1 MRRNL
6 AARALAR
13 VLFVP
18 VLFALLGL
26 AGAASAQDAVKVNA
40 FATWT
45 LDGTVVMSAPEQAT
59 LVGSLQ
65 GPVFIDSGQGPT
77 YAGQIVC
84 PGTVNISLAD
94 GSQQG
99 EGVCAF
105 RAKDGAEA
113 YGKWRCAGYHMVGC
127 KGDFAFTG
135 GSARLAGV
143 AGGSKLLI
151 RGELLEL
158 AKAPGPAAAE
168 SAIGIII
175 WQDLEATVPA
185 N

>member
-1 MRRNL
+1 MSKQSAIRLL
-6 AARALAR
+6 AA
-13 VLFVP
+13 
-18 VLFALLGL
+18 GL
-26 AGAASAQDAVKVNA
+26 VAASLSGAGAVRAQDPAAKVDA

-45 LDGTVVMSAPEQAT
+45 LEGTVVKSAPEQAT
-59 LVGSLQ
+59 LVGSLR

-84 PGTVNISLAD
+84 PGTVTIALTD

-99 EGVCAF
+99 QGVCAF

-113 YGKWRCAGYHMVGC
+113 YGQWRCAGYHLVGC

-135 GSARLAGV
+135 GSERLAGIK
-143 AGGSKLLI
+143 GGSKLLI
-151 RGELLEL
+151 RGELLEI
-158 AKAPGPAAAE
+158 AKNPGPAAAE
-168 SAIGIII
+168 SAIGIIL
-175 WQDLEATVPA
+175 WEGLEATLPA